1 MNVLEIPLIKLL
13 GIRKNKEGMLE
24 LPFLEE
30 TASYFQTQHAG
41 TQFTLAE
48 TASVDFIQS
57 EFSHLEGKVDLVFR
71 KSETK
76 FRQMSQ
82 ENIIAFASI
91 NQENKN
97 KFEKHLK
104 RRGQANIAIDVKLI
118 DIQNIVTL
126 EGVFYWFL
134 SIRKC

>member
-13 GIRKNKEGMLE
+13 GITRNKENRLE

-57 EFSHLEGKVDLVFR
+57 EFSQLEGKIDLVFR
-71 KSETK
+71 KSEIK

-97 KFEKHLK
+97 KFEKYLK
-104 RRGQANIAIDVKLI
+104 RRGQANIAIDIKLI
-118 DIQNIVTL
+118 DIQNIVTF
-126 EGVFYWFL
+126 EGVFYWFV
-134 SIRKC
+134 SSKI

>member
-13 GIRKNKEGMLE
+13 GIRRNKENRLE

-57 EFSHLEGKVDLVFR
+57 EFPHLKGKVELVFR

-82 ENIIAFASI
+82 ENIIAFASMCE
-91 NQENKN
+91 ENKS
-97 KFEKHLK
+97 KFEKQLS
-104 RRGQANIAIDVKLI
+104 RRGQANITIAITLI
-118 DIQNIVTL
+118 DTQNIVTF
-126 EGVFYWFL
+126 EGVFYWFV
-134 SIRKC
+134 SSKI

>member
-76 FRQMSQ
+76 FKQMSQ
-82 ENIIAFASI
+82 KNIIASASI
-91 NQENKN
+91 SDENKD
-97 KFEKHLK
+97 KFEKQFK
-104 RRGQANIAIDVKLI
+104 RRGQANIVI
-118 DIQNIVTL
+118 DICLVDTQNVVTF
-126 EGVFYWFL
+126 EGVFYWFV
-134 SIRKC
+134 SSKI

>member
-13 GIRKNKEGMLE
+13 GITRNKENRLE
-24 LPFLEE
+24 LPFLEK

-57 EFSHLEGKVDLVFR
+57 EFSQLEGKIDLVFR

-76 FRQMSQ
+76 FRQMSH

-91 NQENKN
+91 RQENKN
-97 KFEKHLK
+97 KFEMQLK
-104 RRGQANIAIDVKLI
+104 RRGQANIIVDVKLI
-118 DIQNIVTL
+118 DTQNVVTF
-126 EGVFYWFL
+126 EGIFYWFV
-134 SIRKC
+134 SSKI